1 MRAMVESRCAI
12 AITVLPFISSSR
24 LDWIAASTSESSAE
38 VASSSTR
45 IGAFFRITRAIA
57 TRWRWPPDSFTPR
70 SPTCAS

>member
-12 AITVLPFISSSR
+12 AITVLPAISVLR
-24 LDWIAASTSESSAE
+24 LSWIAASTSLSSAE

-45 IGAFFRITRAIA
+45 IGAFLRITRAIA
-57 TRWRWPPDSFTPR
+57 MRWRWPPESLTPR